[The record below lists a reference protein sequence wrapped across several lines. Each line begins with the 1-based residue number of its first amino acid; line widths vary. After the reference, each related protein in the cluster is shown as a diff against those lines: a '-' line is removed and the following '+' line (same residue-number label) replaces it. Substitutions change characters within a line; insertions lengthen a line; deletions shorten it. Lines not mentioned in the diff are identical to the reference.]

1 MLPAVSQSVVL
12 GMVGGLLAAGAI
24 TAISVA
30 SVIIMV
36 VMIRK
41 QTRIPFKKGCL
52 YGTEQ
57 MYI

>member
-1 MLPAVSQSVVL
+1 MLPAVSESVVL
-12 GMVGGLLAAGAI
+12 GAVGGLLAAGAI
-24 TAISVA
+24 TVIGVA

-36 VMIRK
+36 AMIRRQK
-41 QTRIPFKKGCL
+41 RIPFKKGCL